1 MKITV
6 TKEIRIASRSVRKT
20 VELDFGEGIEPVDK
34 IRTEPVIQTAET
46 VMKRLEVNC
55 EQA

>member
-34 IRTEPVIQTAET
+34 IRTEPAIQTAET
-46 VMKRLEVNC
+46 VLKRLKGDSDE
-55 EQA
+55 

>member
-20 VELDFGEGIEPVDK
+20 VELDFGEGLSLLIKSELN
-34 IRTEPVIQTAET
+34 RRY
-46 VMKRLEVNC
+46 RL
-55 EQA
+55 QKL